1 MRSRKGLEDRFRLA
15 GMLIIAGLAVIF
27 LTLFWTHSLSF
38 TLFAS
43 VGAVPVAA
51 GIVIYLYSLVKW
63 HE

>member
-1 MRSRKGLEDRFRLA
+1 MRSIKSLEDSFRLA
-15 GMLIIAGLAVIF
+15 GMLIIAGLAVEF
-27 LTLFWTHSLSF
+27 LTLFWTQSLSF

-43 VGAVPVAA
+43 VGALPVGA